1 MKPISPRLRSGLSLL
16 AVVLVVAAASEGWRT
31 WSTDRVGTEVASLAR
46 PGDIEM
52 IASDTCIFCLRARAW
67 FNEHGVPFTECSIER
82 DADCAARFAAL
93 GSPGTPVLLVRG
105 QRQLGFSPPA
115 VAGAL
120 RGG

>member
-1 MKPISPRLRSGLSLL
+1 MKPISPRLRSGLTVLALVL
-16 AVVLVVAAASEGWRT
+16 AVSAASEGWRA
-31 WSTDRVGTEVASLAR
+31 WSTDRVGTDVASLAR

-52 IASDTCIFCLRARAW
+52 IASDTCIYCVRARAW

-93 GSPGTPVLLVRG
+93 RSPGTPVLLVRG
-105 QRQLGFSPPA
+105 HAQVGFSPPA
-115 VAGAL
+115 LAAAL